1 MIKIICDITREDGP
15 LYFDCDGHAEH
26 EPDRCVEVST
36 LCSMLVLYLGEMRG
50 IEAKTV
56 RDGKVTISIERSDTR
71 INAVFRA
78 AMLEF
83 SMLAEKHPNDIKVY

>member
-1 MIKIICDITREDGP
+1 MIKIICEITREDGP
-15 LYFDCDGHAEH
+15 LYFDCDGHAKYDS
-26 EPDRCVEVST
+26 DRCVEVST
-36 LCSMLVLYLGEMRG
+36 ICSMLVVYLGEVHG

-56 RDGKVTISIERSDTR
+56 KDGKVTIDIEHSNMR
-71 INAVFRA
+71 INEVFRA